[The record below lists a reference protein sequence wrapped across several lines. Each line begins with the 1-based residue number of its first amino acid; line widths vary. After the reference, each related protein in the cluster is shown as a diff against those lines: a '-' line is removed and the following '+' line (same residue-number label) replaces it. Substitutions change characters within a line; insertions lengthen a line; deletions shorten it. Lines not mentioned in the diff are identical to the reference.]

1 MAEETLCPRASTFV
15 VPGREGD
22 LKEGENGLPLERDLM
37 SNTQSLPRVV
47 ITGMGVI
54 SPIGIGVEKF
64 WESLRE
70 GRSGIGKITAFDAEP
85 FTTQIAGEV
94 RDFVAEDF
102 IDKKL
107 IKRSDRVIHFA
118 VGASNLAV
126 QHADL
131 DLDAC
136 DRDRVGVVIGTGIG
150 GMSSW
155 EEQHS
160 NLINKGP
167 RRISPFFIPMMIPN
181 MPSGQVSISLGLR
194 GPNFSVVS
202 ACATGGNCIGSAYD
216 AIRAGQADVM
226 LAGGTEAAVTPLGIG
241 GFCAMRAMSTRNDE
255 PEKASRPFDKSRD
268 GFVMGEGAGILVL
281 ESLEHA
287 KARGANI
294 IAELLGYACTGDA
307 YHMTNPEPEGAG
319 AARAMSIAL
328 KNCGK
333 NPEDVDYINAH
344 GTSTPVGDP
353 CEVKACRRV
362 FGDHAEKLA
371 ISSSKSMTGHT
382 LGAAGAIE
390 SVVCALALQNQIIPP
405 TINLEELDPECALD
419 MVPNVARKQEVNFA
433 LNNTFGFGGHNVV
446 LGLSRWPSN

>member
-1 MAEETLCPRASTFV
+1 MQ
-15 VPGREGD
+15 
-22 LKEGENGLPLERDLM
+22 ENH
-37 SNTQSLPRVV
+37 QLPRVV
-47 ITGMGVI
+47 VTGMGVI
-54 SPIGIGVEKF
+54 SALGVGLDKF
-64 WESLRE
+64 WDGLKA
-70 GRSGIGKITAFDAEP
+70 GQSGIRKIESFDTSG

-94 RDFVAEDF
+94 PDFQAEDY

-107 IKRSDRVIHFA
+107 VKRSDRVIHFA
-118 VGASNLAV
+118 LAASNLAV
-126 QHADL
+126 EHAGLQLDSMDL
-131 DLDAC
+131 
-136 DRDRVGVVIGTGIG
+136 DRVGAVIGTGIG

-160 NLINKGP
+160 NLITKGP

-194 GPNFSVVS
+194 GPAFSVVS
-202 ACATGGNCIGSAYD
+202 ACATGGNCIGSAFD
-216 AIRAGQADVM
+216 AIRSGQADVM

-255 PEKASRPFDKSRD
+255 PEKASRPFDKGRD

-281 ESLEHA
+281 ESLEYA
-287 KARGANI
+287 QARGANI
-294 IAELLGYACTGDA
+294 ICELEGYACTSDA
-307 YHMTNPEPEGAG
+307 YHMTNPDPEGSG
-319 AARAMSIAL
+319 AARAMELAL
-328 KNCGK
+328 KACGRK
-333 NPEDVDYINAH
+333 PEDVDYINAH

-353 CEVKACRRV
+353 CEVKACRKV
-362 FGDHAEKLA
+362 FGDYAEKLA

-382 LGAAGAIE
+382 LGAAGALE

-419 MVPNVARKQEVNFA
+419 MVPNVARQTEVEFA

-446 LGLSRWPSN
+446 LGLSRWKS

>member
-1 MAEETLCPRASTFV
+1 
-15 VPGREGD
+15 
-22 LKEGENGLPLERDLM
+22 
-37 SNTQSLPRVV
+37 
-47 ITGMGVI
+47 MGII
-54 SPIGIGVEKF
+54 SPIGTGVEKF
-64 WESLRE
+64 WDALRA
-70 GRSGIGKITAFDAEP
+70 GQSGIDRITRFDPTP

-94 RDFVAEDF
+94 TDFDPEEQL
-102 IDKKL
+102 DKKL
-107 IKRSDRVIHFA
+107 VKRSDRVIHFA
-118 VGASNLAV
+118 LGASNLAV
-126 QHADL
+126 EHAKL

-136 DRDRVGVVIGTGIG
+136 DRERVGAIIGTGIG

-160 NLINKGP
+160 NLLNKGP

-181 MPSGQVSISLGLR
+181 MASGQVSISLDLR
-194 GPNFSVVS
+194 GPNYAVVS
-202 ACATGGNCIGSAYD
+202 ACATGGNCIGSAFD
-216 AIRAGQADVM
+216 AIRSGQADVM
-226 LAGGTEAAVTPLGIG
+226 LCGGSEAAVTPLGIG

-255 PEKASRPFDKSRD
+255 PQKASRPFDKGRD

-287 KARGANI
+287 QKRNANI
-294 IAELLGYACTGDA
+294 ICELLGYACTSDA
-307 YHMTNPEPEGAG
+307 YHMTNPDPEGAG
-319 AARAMSIAL
+319 AARAMKIAL

-353 CEVKACRRV
+353 CEIKACRQV
-362 FGDHAEKLA
+362 FGDGVDKLA

-390 SVVCALALQNQIIPP
+390 SVVCALALQHQIIPP
-405 TINLEELDPECALD
+405 TINQEELDPDCMLD
-419 MVPNVARKQEVNFA
+419 VVPNVARAQKVDLC

-446 LGLSRWPSN
+446 LGLGRWSGN

>member
-1 MAEETLCPRASTFV
+1 MTI
-15 VPGREGD
+15 
-22 LKEGENGLPLERDLM
+22 K
-37 SNTQSLPRVV
+37 QQLPRVV
-47 ITGMGVI
+47 VTGMGII
-54 SPIGIGVEKF
+54 SPLGIGVDTF
-64 WESLRE
+64 WDGLKT
-70 GRSGIGKITAFDAEP
+70 GRSGIDKITAFDTTG

-94 RDFVAEDF
+94 RDFVAEDHM
-102 IDKKL
+102 DKKL
-107 IKRSDRVIHFA
+107 VKRSDRVIHFA

-126 QHADL
+126 QQAGL
-131 DLDAC
+131 DLDSV
-136 DRDRVGVVIGTGIG
+136 DRDRTGVVIGTGIG

-160 NLINKGP
+160 NLITKGP

-216 AIRAGQADVM
+216 AIRLGQADVM
-226 LAGGTEAAVTPLGIG
+226 LAGGTEAAITPLGVG

-255 PEKASRPFDKSRD
+255 PQRASRPFDKGRD

-287 KARGANI
+287 QNRGATI
-294 IAELLGYACTGDA
+294 LAELAGYACTGDA
-307 YHMTNPEPEGAG
+307 YHMTNPDPEGAG
-319 AARAMSIAL
+319 AARAMALAL
-328 KNCGK
+328 KNCGR
-333 NPEDVDYINAH
+333 EAHEVDYINAH

-353 CEVKACRRV
+353 CEIKACRHV
-362 FGDHAEKLA
+362 FGAHADKLA
-371 ISSSKSMTGHT
+371 VSSSKSMTGHT

-390 SVVCALALQNQIIPP
+390 SVVCILALQHQIIPP

-419 MVPNVARKQEVNFA
+419 IVPNVARATKVDFA

-446 LGLSRWPSN
+446 LGLARWPA

>member
-1 MAEETLCPRASTFV
+1 MTI
-15 VPGREGD
+15 
-22 LKEGENGLPLERDLM
+22 K
-37 SNTQSLPRVV
+37 QQLPRVV
-47 ITGMGVI
+47 VTGMGII
-54 SPIGIGVEKF
+54 SPLGIGVDTF
-64 WESLRE
+64 WDGLKT
-70 GRSGIGKITAFDAEP
+70 GRSGIDTITAFDTTG

-94 RDFVAEDF
+94 RDFVAEDHM
-102 IDKKL
+102 DKKL
-107 IKRSDRVIHFA
+107 VKRSDRVIQFA
-118 VGASNLAV
+118 VGASQLAV
-126 QHADL
+126 QHAGL
-131 DLDAC
+131 DLDSV
-136 DRDRVGVVIGTGIG
+136 DRDRTGVVIGTGIG

-160 NLINKGP
+160 NLITKGP

-216 AIRAGQADVM
+216 AIRLGQADVM
-226 LAGGTEAAVTPLGIG
+226 LAGGTEAAITPLGVG
-241 GFCAMRAMSTRNDE
+241 GFCAMRAMSTRNDD
-255 PEKASRPFDKSRD
+255 PQRASRPFDKGRD

-287 KARGANI
+287 QNRGATI
-294 IAELLGYACTGDA
+294 LAELAGYACTGDA
-307 YHMTNPEPEGAG
+307 YHMTNPDPDGAG
-319 AARAMSIAL
+319 AARAMAL
-328 KNCGK
+328 AIKNCGR
-333 NPEDVDYINAH
+333 ETYEVDYINAH

-353 CEVKACRRV
+353 CEVKACRKV

-371 ISSSKSMTGHT
+371 VSSSKSMTGHT

-390 SVVCALALQNQIIPP
+390 SVVCILALQHQIIPP

-419 MVPNVARKQEVNFA
+419 MVPNVARATKVDFA

-446 LGLSRWPSN
+446 LGLARWSD

>member
-1 MAEETLCPRASTFV
+1 
-15 VPGREGD
+15 
-22 LKEGENGLPLERDLM
+22 
-37 SNTQSLPRVV
+37 
-47 ITGMGVI
+47 MGVI
-54 SPIGIGVEKF
+54 SALGVGLEKF
-64 WESLRE
+64 WDGLKA
-70 GRSGIGKITAFDAEP
+70 GQSGIRKIEAFDTSA

-94 RDFVAEDF
+94 PDFQAEDF

-107 IKRSDRVIHFA
+107 VKRSDRVIHFA
-118 VGASNLAV
+118 LAASNLAV
-126 QHADL
+126 EHAGL
-131 DLDAC
+131 DLGSMDL
-136 DRDRVGVVIGTGIG
+136 DRVGAVIGTGIG

-160 NLINKGP
+160 NLITKGP

-194 GPNFSVVS
+194 GPAFSVVS
-202 ACATGGNCIGSAYD
+202 ACATGGNCIGSAFD
-216 AIRAGQADVM
+216 AIRNGQADVM

-255 PEKASRPFDKSRD
+255 PEKASRPFDKGRD

-287 KARGANI
+287 QARGATI
-294 IAELLGYACTGDA
+294 ICELEGYACTSDA
-307 YHMTNPEPEGAG
+307 YHMTNPDPDGAG
-319 AARAMSIAL
+319 AARAMELAL
-328 KNCGK
+328 KACGRK
-333 NPEDVDYINAH
+333 PEDVDYINAH

-353 CEVKACRRV
+353 CEVKACRKV
-362 FGDHAEKLA
+362 FGEYAEKLA

-382 LGAAGAIE
+382 LGAAGALE

-419 MVPNVARKQEVNFA
+419 MVPNVARQTKVEFA

-446 LGLSRWPSN
+446 LGLSRWTS

>member
-1 MAEETLCPRASTFV
+1 MQ
-15 VPGREGD
+15 
-22 LKEGENGLPLERDLM
+22 ENHR
-37 SNTQSLPRVV
+37 LPRVV
-47 ITGMGVI
+47 VTGMGVI
-54 SPIGIGVEKF
+54 SALGVGLEKF
-64 WESLRE
+64 WDGLKA
-70 GRSGIGKITAFDAEP
+70 GQSGIRKIEAFDTSG

-94 RDFVAEDF
+94 PDFQPEDF

-107 IKRSDRVIHFA
+107 VKRSDRVIHLA
-118 VGASNLAV
+118 LAASNLAV
-126 QHADL
+126 EHAGL
-131 DLDAC
+131 DLESMDL
-136 DRDRVGVVIGTGIG
+136 DRVGAVIGTGIG

-160 NLINKGP
+160 NLITKGP

-194 GPNFSVVS
+194 GPAFSVVS
-202 ACATGGNCIGSAYD
+202 ACATGGNCIGSAFD
-216 AIRAGQADVM
+216 AIRSGQADVM

-255 PEKASRPFDKSRD
+255 PEKASRPFDKGRD

-281 ESLEHA
+281 ESLEYA
-287 KARGANI
+287 QARGATI
-294 IAELLGYACTGDA
+294 ICELEGYACTSDA
-307 YHMTNPEPEGAG
+307 YHMTNPDPEGSG
-319 AARAMSIAL
+319 AARAMELAL
-328 KNCGK
+328 KACGRK
-333 NPEDVDYINAH
+333 PEDVDYINAH

-353 CEVKACRRV
+353 CEVKACRKV
-362 FGDHAEKLA
+362 FGEYADKLA

-382 LGAAGAIE
+382 LGAAGALE

-419 MVPNVARKQEVNFA
+419 MVPNVARQTKVEFA

-446 LGLSRWPSN
+446 LGLSRWNP

>member
-1 MAEETLCPRASTFV
+1 MQ
-15 VPGREGD
+15 
-22 LKEGENGLPLERDLM
+22 ENHR
-37 SNTQSLPRVV
+37 LPRVV
-47 ITGMGVI
+47 VTGMGVI
-54 SPIGIGVEKF
+54 SALGVGLEKF
-64 WESLRE
+64 WDGLKA
-70 GRSGIGKITAFDAEP
+70 GQSGIRKIEAFDTSA

-94 RDFVAEDF
+94 PDFQAEDY

-107 IKRSDRVIHFA
+107 VKRSDRVIHFA
-118 VGASNLAV
+118 LAASTLAV
-126 QHADL
+126 EHAGL
-131 DLDAC
+131 DLESVDL
-136 DRDRVGVVIGTGIG
+136 DRVGAVIGTGIG

-160 NLINKGP
+160 NLITKGP

-194 GPNFSVVS
+194 GPAFSVVS
-202 ACATGGNCIGSAYD
+202 ACATGGNCIGSAFD
-216 AIRAGQADVM
+216 AIRSGQADVM

-255 PEKASRPFDKSRD
+255 PEKASRPFDKGRD

-281 ESLEHA
+281 ESLEYA
-287 KARGANI
+287 QARGANI
-294 IAELLGYACTGDA
+294 ICELEGYACTSDA
-307 YHMTNPEPEGAG
+307 YHMTNPDPDGAG
-319 AARAMSIAL
+319 AARAMALAL
-328 KNCGK
+328 KACGRK
-333 NPEDVDYINAH
+333 PEDVDYITAH

-353 CEVKACRRV
+353 CEVKACRKV
-362 FGDHAEKLA
+362 FGEYAEKLA

-382 LGAAGAIE
+382 LGAAGALE

-419 MVPNVARKQEVNFA
+419 MVPNVARQTEVEFA

-446 LGLSRWPSN
+446 LGLSRWNP